1 MQFIH
6 PSPKGEVE
14 PAKESYMLQSQKEQA
29 ADSQSQYGA
38 VKSHFTLTMTYF
50 RLEEWWWG
58 GVFGFDFFFF

>member
-50 RLEEWWWG
+50 RLEE
-58 GVFGFDFFFF
+58 